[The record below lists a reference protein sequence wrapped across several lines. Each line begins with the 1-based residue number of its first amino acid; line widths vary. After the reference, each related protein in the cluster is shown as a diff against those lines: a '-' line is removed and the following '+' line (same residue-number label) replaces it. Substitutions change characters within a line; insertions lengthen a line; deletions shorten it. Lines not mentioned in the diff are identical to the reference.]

1 MTTLDLKAKYD
12 HIKSQRN
19 ELLKTQAKAG
29 PAPPSTRLEQM
40 KEEIDLLNSQVQAYK
55 VTLSIIVTLLFI
67 ILCNRRTMRQRK
79 ETGRDLSVRKRPTGY
94 AMKRK

>member
-55 VTLSIIVTLLFI
+55 VTLSIVVTLLFI
-67 ILCNRRTMRQRK
+67 IHRRTMRQRK
-79 ETGRDLSVRKRPTGY
+79 ETGKDLSVRKRPTGY